1 MVVKFL
7 RNKVVEVEPRKD
19 GTLGVS
25 WRLTD
30 DLLKMEVNL
39 VVQPP
44 ALEIIE
50 AAAELG
56 RFVPKGLEDA
66 SEIIEDVEGVNI
78 GAGLRKIVR
87 GVLGGPE
94 GQSLLSEAVLEC
106 CNAVILHFTRPGL
119 EIGEALETEEER
131 LEAVRAMVK
140 SSPRLVRSCI
150 SFQDD
155 SPIMKGLDL

>member
-1 MVVKFL
+1 MRLKFL
-7 RNKVVEVEPRKD
+7 RNKLVEVEPRAD
-19 GTLGVS
+19 GTLAVS

-30 DLLKMEVNL
+30 DLLRLEVDL

-44 ALEIIE
+44 QLEIVE
-50 AAAELG
+50 ASAKIG
-56 RFVPKGLEDA
+56 RFVPPGLEDA
-66 SEIIEDVEGVNI
+66 EELIEDVEGVSI
-78 GAGLRKIVR
+78 GPGLRKIVR
-87 GVLGGPE
+87 GVVGGPD
-94 GQSLLSEAVLEC
+94 GTSLLSEAVLEC

-119 EIGEALETEEER
+119 EILEAVEDEDQK
-131 LEAVRAMVK
+131 LEAVRAMVQ